1 MLAGNA
7 PQLPHSLFASVR
19 TLTSHVA
26 LVIAT
31 DSSSMAYQSVFASG
45 LILFLLTGAI
55 SILIRKTGTNAGRHG
70 HE

>member
-19 TLTSHVA
+19 TLTSHIA
-26 LVIAT
+26 LVLAT
-31 DSSSMAYQSVFASG
+31 DSTSMAYQSVFASG
-45 LILFLLTGAI
+45 LVLFLLTGVI
-55 SILIRKTGTNAGRHG
+55 SSIIRKTGTNGRRHG